1 MNLRLNALP
10 LTRSFIINPAPE
22 HAVSVRPERVEG
34 HCRNRAST
42 ASVLSSTKGSAR
54 TERRYSVAGL
64 IMVSAAVIL
73 ASLGAA
79 PALAQSGHAG
89 HDSHHHGHA
98 PAQATAG
105 TDTNPAAPL
114 SEGTVRRVNAEAG
127 SVTIAHGPLAN
138 LDMPPMTMSFQL
150 RGNASLDGLAPGD
163 RIRFAADQDGDAFI
177 VTEIEKLGE

>member
-1 MNLRLNALP
+1 
-10 LTRSFIINPAPE
+10 
-22 HAVSVRPERVEG
+22 
-34 HCRNRAST
+34 
-42 ASVLSSTKGSAR
+42 
-54 TERRYSVAGL
+54 
-64 IMVSAAVIL
+64 MVSAAVIL

-98 PAQATAG
+98 PARTTAD
-105 TDTNPAAPL
+105 TDTAAAL
-114 SEGTVRRVNAEAG
+114 SEGTVRRVNVEAG

-138 LDMPPMTMSFQL
+138 LDMPPMTMSFRL

>member
-1 MNLRLNALP
+1 M
-10 LTRSFIINPAPE
+10 
-22 HAVSVRPERVEG
+22 V
-34 HCRNRAST
+34 
-42 ASVLSSTKGSAR
+42 
-54 TERRYSVAGL
+54 GL

-98 PAQATAG
+98 PARTTA
-105 TDTNPAAPL
+105 DTAAPL

-138 LDMPPMTMSFQL
+138 LDMPPMTMSFRL

>member
-42 ASVLSSTKGSAR
+42 EPVLSSTKGSAR
-54 TERRYSVAGL
+54 TERRYSVVGL

-98 PAQATAG
+98 PARTTAD
-105 TDTNPAAPL
+105 TDTAAPL